1 MDLKTTKRSTSWIDL
16 QTLMRIRSL
25 ELRAK
30 VVVQGFWKGI
40 HASPFHGFSV
50 EFSEYRP
57 YSPGDDPRYVDWRLY
72 ARSDRFYVK
81 RYADETNL
89 RCLLVLDT
97 SRSMS
102 YGSLGHTKWQY
113 AGTLAATLAYLL
125 FMQGDAVGLAT
136 FDSQINQYIPPRNRP
151 GYIKRLLVAL
161 EDRPS
166 GRQTDLGATLQSI
179 WQVCTRQQ
187 MVILI
192 SDMMT
197 TIDHLDSDLGYL
209 RAAGHDVILFQTLDP
224 MEMSLAIDRPSI
236 LKDMESQQ
244 RILIDPA
251 IARQEY
257 RQRLQAHLSA
267 LSSICQGLGID
278 YHLCRT
284 DRPLELALIGLLQHR
299 QFVRRLYRLRSQARR
314 SR

>member
-1 MDLKTTKRSTSWIDL
+1 MDLKTTKRTINWIEL
-16 QTLMRIRSL
+16 KTLMRIRSL

-30 VVVQGFWKGI
+30 VVVEGFWKGI

-89 RCLLVLDT
+89 RCLLVLDS

-125 FMQGDAVGLAT
+125 FIQGDAVGLAT
-136 FDSQINQYIPPRNRP
+136 FDGQINRYIPPRNRP
-151 GYIKRLLVAL
+151 GYIKRLLIAL

-166 GRQTDLGATLQSI
+166 GRQTDLRTTLQAM
-179 WQVCTRQQ
+179 WQVCTRRQ

-236 LKDMESQQ
+236 LQDMESQQ
-244 RILIDPA
+244 RILIDPS

-267 LSSICQGLGID
+267 LSSMCQGLGID
-278 YHLCRT
+278 YHLCST
-284 DRPLELALIGLLQHR
+284 DRPLELALIELLQHR